1 MHRSGFVEIF
11 GNELTEVIGNEPNRK
26 LFRATWEVADIIE
39 NRESLALSH
48 GVNPNVFIN
57 KTNGLELT
65 VSKNPWGKPCAEE
78 YAKKLLGKLHKLMPA
93 NFPVSGQAIDE
104 EARLLF
110 PALYATFSDEQMAS
124 YIKLGII
131 DKEQNHA
138 QIYIA
143 GRQNG
148 KSIKQ
153 ALFTTFQM
161 PNIKHSILFHGA
173 ILAAACAA
181 AIGLSTV
188 KSCQAGKP
196 NHPAVAHLITKQ
208 NKLAHACLPVYQR
221 SFE

>member
-1 MHRSGFVEIF
+1 MHRSGLVEIF
-11 GNELTEVIGNEPNRK
+11 GNEPNRK

-65 VSKNPWGKPCAEE
+65 VSKNSWDKPCAEE

-93 NFPVSGQAIDE
+93 NFPVSEQAIDE

-110 PALYATFSDEQMAS
+110 PYLYATFSDEQMAY

-138 QIYIA
+138 QIYIT

-153 ALFTTFQM
+153 ALFTTFHM
-161 PNIKHSILFHGA
+161 PNIKHSVLFHGA
-173 ILAAACAA
+173 ILAAAGALA
-181 AIGLSTV
+181 VGLSAV
-188 KSCQAGKP
+188 KSCQAGRP
-196 NHPAVAHLITKQ
+196 NHPAVAHLLTTQKM
-208 NKLAHACLPVYQR
+208 LAPS
-221 SFE
+221 SFEGHHR